1 MKKSGF
7 KLDLAK
13 LKKRLLG
20 LQNMNMDA
28 FKLELLDY
36 VRKSLATAVKLTPAR
51 DKALIEQNQH
61 FEYQK
66 RVNMI
71 PTSHD
76 LVLPSLRV
84 SNSGTHWVYHGTRWY
99 NVTDWHVPDDVWGA
113 YQELLQERA
122 RRMQTQE
129 RKFIQERA
137 QARFL
142 YKKSWTQ
149 IGDSL
154 GFGVQAGGH
163 IKSSYTRRKP
173 AKEPPRAY
181 GQIRGGKQVLSVAI
195 YNPLLTTPSRYI
207 KFDASDILREATM
220 QHREQFNRSIKRRM
234 LQLIRK

>member
-28 FKLELLDY
+28 FKRELLDY

-71 PTSHD
+71 PSSHEVTD
-76 LVLPSLRV
+76 PCLRV
-84 SNSGTHWVYHGTRWY
+84 NNSGVHWLYCGGRWY
-99 NVTDWHVPDDVWGA
+99 NASEWRLPANAQDA
-113 YQELLQERA
+113 YQRLLQERA

-137 QARFL
+137 QSRFL

-207 KFDASDILREATM
+207 KFDASSILREAAM